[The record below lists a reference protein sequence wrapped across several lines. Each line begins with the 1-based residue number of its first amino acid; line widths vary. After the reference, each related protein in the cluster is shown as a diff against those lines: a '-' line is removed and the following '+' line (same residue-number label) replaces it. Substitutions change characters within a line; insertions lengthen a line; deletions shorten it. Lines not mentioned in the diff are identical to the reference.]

1 MSQRSYETRPEEA
14 PSVLAIVVTHAG
26 RDWLTECLVGLATQT
41 YSRLDVLVVDDGSPD
56 WRAAPPLKR
65 VAKRHLRRRRWG
77 FLRTPRPLGFGGAI
91 NWALSRVR
99 TDADLLLFIHDDAA
113 LSPQS
118 VERMVSRLMSDP
130 MTAIVGPKI
139 VSWDDPRVLEEVGM
153 AADSFGY
160 PYKGLDVNEIDLG
173 QHDTAKE
180 SLYVTSTCMLVRH
193 EVFSGL
199 KGWDARMRAFSEDLD
214 FCWRARVAG
223 YSVRVEPGATA
234 RHAIALAKGER
245 ASPLVPPRYYI
256 RRNRLRTL
264 IKNVSAL
271 RLLILLPLYLL
282 LSIGEMI
289 GFLVLRQPGEI
300 VNLLR
305 ALGWNFLSL
314 PQTLSER
321 ARVQRSRKVPDARIR
336 RFTVRQSTRIR
347 SYLGS
352 QADRMEEAWGR
363 RAEMIKRPGLIV
375 AAIRARAGGWT
386 LAAAGVALI
395 GFLLGFRNFLWA
407 PPASLG
413 ELLPFP
419 ERATAMWR
427 AWATAWRGAGLGAP
441 GDSPPAFA
449 LLGVVQLLTFGA
461 EGVAQKVLV
470 LVLGVIAFI
479 GAAWLV
485 SDLVDKPSRLAAGL
499 AYALG
504 PVGYAGLRSGA
515 LGALVFGAAAP
526 FVIGGLLRLTGW
538 VRPPRWVPSRAI
550 ARVTLGAAVSAAF
563 VPGSLVL
570 YALCAAV
577 LAGARRAMGQPSP
590 GPRPLAASLIGIA
603 AAVPLLLPWSA
614 GWFSG
619 GGPFGRLWGSSW
631 SVYAASFSGHGM
643 ATVVTGR
650 TPTAP
655 VLIAIAL
662 PLLGSVAV
670 FTGSGARR
678 RAALVL
684 WGTIAVTGALVS
696 LTSAGWIR
704 PIVASPTE
712 MGVLSGAA
720 FAGLVGL
727 GVGAFRLD
735 LPRRGLGRSH
745 AVTLGVVA
753 LAAVM
758 IAAGAIPALIR
769 GDWAPGRGVG
779 REHALEISQVR
790 SLLAGEFEQ
799 LGLFRALW
807 VGEDLSPPEPSAA
820 RPPRDYFVTGPRGQ
834 VMTDLFEGGS
844 TDARDALDD
853 AVSSI
858 RSGETDEGGS
868 LLAGFNI
875 RFVVVER
882 SETTVWMEQRD
893 MAVSRANPRFI
904 IFVNEVA
911 FPRAGLYAALPPY
924 LDAIEGD
931 IRSLPSGLPKVRG
944 STAVQ
949 RSSASYTID
958 DTEGPGVVFLAESKD
973 EGWRA
978 TIGGQELRPVERRWG
993 NAWTVPPSVQ
1003 GALDIEHPRSILRL
1017 ILLLIVGLA
1026 WLVVIEAALSRTG
1039 SSSLGRLR
1047 S

>member
-14 PSVLAIVVTHAG
+14 PSVLAIVVTHGG
-26 RDWLTECLVGLATQT
+26 REWLTDCLVGLATQT
-41 YSRLDVLVVDDGSPD
+41 YARLDVLVVDDGSPD

-77 FLRTPRPLGFGGAI
+77 FLRTPRALGFGGAI

-113 LSPQS
+113 LSPLS
-118 VERMVSRLMSDP
+118 VERMVARIQSDP

-160 PYKGLDVNEIDLG
+160 PYKGLDEHEIDLG
-173 QHDTAKE
+173 QHDTSKE
-180 SLYVTSTCMLVRH
+180 TLYVTSTCMLVKH
-193 EVFSGL
+193 EVFSAL

-214 FCWRARVAG
+214 FCWRARLAG
-223 YSVRVEPGATA
+223 YTVRVEPGASA
-234 RHAIALAKGER
+234 RHAIALATGQR
-245 ASPLVPPRYYI
+245 SSPLVPPRYYI
-256 RRNRLRTL
+256 RRNRLRTI
-264 IKNVSAL
+264 IKNVSGL
-271 RLLILLPLYLL
+271 RLLMLLPLYLL
-282 LSIGEMI
+282 LSVAEMV
-289 GFLVLRQPGEI
+289 GFLVLRQPSEV

-321 ARVQRSRKVPDARIR
+321 ARVQRSRKVPDERIR
-336 RFTVRQSTRIR
+336 RFTVRETTRIR
-347 SYLGS
+347 SYIGN

-363 RAEMIKRPGLIV
+363 RAEMIKRPGLLV

-386 LAAAGVALI
+386 LAALATATI
-395 GFLLGFRNFLWA
+395 GFLLGFRHFLWA
-407 PPASLG
+407 APAALG

-419 ERATAMWR
+419 ERTTAMWR
-427 AWATAWRGAGLGAP
+427 AWATAWRGAGFGAP

-449 LLGVVQLLTFGA
+449 LLGLVQLFTFGA
-461 EGVAQKVLV
+461 EGVAQKALI
-470 LVLGVIAFI
+470 LGLGAIAFF

-526 FVIGGLLRLTGW
+526 FVIGGMLRLTGW
-538 VRPPRWVPSRAI
+538 VRPPRWVPSRTV
-550 ARVTLGAAVSAAF
+550 ARVALGAAVSAAF

-577 LAGARRAMGQPSP
+577 LAGARKAMGQAAP
-590 GPRPLAASLIGIA
+590 GPRPLGASLIGLF

-619 GGPFGRLWGSSW
+619 GGPFGRLWGSNW
-631 SVYAASFSGHGM
+631 DVYAASFADHGM

-650 TPTAP
+650 TPSAP

-662 PLLGSVAV
+662 PLLGLIAV

-678 RAALVL
+678 RTALVL
-684 WGTIAVTGALVS
+684 WGTIAVTGALMS

-712 MGVLSGAA
+712 MGVLAGAA

-735 LPRRGLGRSH
+735 LPRRGLGRAH
-745 AVTLGVVA
+745 AATLAVVG
-753 LAAVM
+753 LAAVL
-758 IAAGAIPALIR
+758 IAAGAVPALIR
-769 GDWAPGRGVG
+769 GDWAPGRGTD
-779 REHALEISQVR
+779 RENTPAVAQVR
-790 SLLAGEFEQ
+790 SLLGGEFEQ
-799 LGLFRALW
+799 IGLFRALW
-807 VGEDLSPPEPSAA
+807 VGEGWSPPDPSAA
-820 RPPRDYFVTGPRGQ
+820 RPPRDYFVTGARGQ
-834 VMTDLFEGGS
+834 VLTDLFERGS
-844 TDARDALDD
+844 AEQERLFED
-853 AVSSI
+853 AVTSV
-858 RSGETDEGGS
+858 RAGLTDEGGS

-882 SETTVWMEQRD
+882 TEASAWMEQRD
-893 MAVSRANPRFI
+893 MAVSREGPSFL
-904 IFVNEVA
+904 IFENDVP
-911 FPRAGLYAALPPY
+911 FPRAALYADIPPY
-924 LDAIEGD
+924 LDAIEED
-931 IRSLPSGLPKVRG
+931 IRSLPPGLPKERG
-944 STAVQ
+944 RQATQ
-949 RSSASYTID
+949 RSSASYLID
-958 DTEGPGVVFLAESKD
+958 DAEGPGVVFLAESGHD
-973 EGWRA
+973 DWTA
-978 TIGGQELRPVERRWG
+978 TIGGSELEPIDRKWG
-993 NAWTVPPSVQ
+993 NAWSVPAAARGSVEV
-1003 GALDIEHPRSILRL
+1003 EHPRSILKL
-1017 ILLLIVGLA
+1017 ILLMIVGLA
-1026 WLVVIEAALSRTG
+1026 WLAVMEAALSRSGT
-1039 SSSLGRLR
+1039 SSFGRLR